1 MVIGLVLS
9 SPEDAPAF
17 VADIYLVPEDGRL
30 LICSDET
37 DDVELRVQRDGRLVL
52 SYPKSAQIDNGDT
65 VEVVLANLSE
75 GEVRWQQ

>member
-1 MVIGLVLS
+1 MVDL
-9 SPEDAPAF
+9 
-17 VADIYLVPEDGRL
+17 YLVPEEGRL
-30 LICSDET
+30 VITSDEV